1 MDTLEQPLGRGE
13 GEKVT
18 TIMQYVYS
26 KAQYKSTHQINT
38 QLSMKIFALLDNA
51 VATHKRDRTEPVSGY
66 SCNKIT
72 TT

>member
-26 KAQYKSTHQINT
+26 TVQKYTS
-38 QLSMKIFALLDNA
+38 D
-51 VATHKRDRTEPVSGY
+51 
-66 SCNKIT
+66 
-72 TT
+72 